1 MGKNL
6 IKSRN
11 RERKIPNVP
20 MKVRISVVEGE

>member
-6 IKSRN
+6 MNSRN
-11 RERKIPNVP
+11 SERKIPNVP